1 MVTTMTHTARA
12 ELTHVVRQ
20 RYRAATGAEKRKILD
35 EFIAATGYHEKSA
48 IRVLNAHLVI
58 KQRRARSRPS
68 LYDEAVRAALIVLWE
83 ASDRVCGK
91 RLRALLPILLPA
103 LERNGH
109 LHLAEPIRQKVL
121 AMSAS
126 TIDRLLRV
134 PRSATVLRKIRRA
147 MPAARRRVPV
157 RTFADWNEPPPGSME
172 MDLVAHC
179 GEANRGSYVNSLVL
193 TDIASGWTEAA
204 PLVVRDSGLVVETL
218 DRVRRGLPFSLRAL
232 DVDNGSE
239 FVNESLIQYC
249 LGHGIELTR
258 SRPWRKND
266 QAWIEQ
272 KNGAVVRRLLGYRR
286 FQGLSAAQAIT
297 RLYGASRLF
306 VNFFQPSFKLAEK
319 HRQGAQV
326 SKRYH
331 PPQTPCD
338 RLLQAESLPEPAK
351 ARLREVAG
359 ALDPLKLLEEIR
371 AVQAH
376 LVTLADGARPPGTI
390 AESPDLSSFVAS
402 LSSAWRAGEV
412 RPTFSVE
419 AKPRY
424 LRGLQAMVQ
433 PDVQRT
439 PNNGAPP
446 TTATP
451 SLGPLVSKRPKPVS
465 ERPRPIYATPG
476 KPVHHA
482 FTMIW
487 PLICRRLEGCPNIS
501 SAQLF
506 DELCMQ
512 FPGRFHPRHLTRCL
526 EKRVRQWRQ
535 DARARGLVIPP
546 RKNRRFSNAP
556 RGRAQVPYSCTAHLT
571 EINQWLEE
579 HPDQTAKDLLIEFQ
593 ARYPGIYRRSHLR
606 TLRRRV
612 QAWRRE
618 AIQRLI
624 FKLHEHTQDVSLRS
638 ESKMAPGQSETELLA
653 LSASDRVW
661 LKIDKIL
668 SSTPELTGTGNIAR
682 EAIGNKIT

>member
-1 MVTTMTHTARA
+1 MGTKMTHSARA
-12 ELTHVVRQ
+12 ELTNAVRR
-20 RYRAATGAEKRKILD
+20 RYSAATGVEKRKILD
-35 EFIAATGYHEKSA
+35 EFIAVTGYHEKSA
-48 IRVLNAHLVI
+48 IRALNAEPTV
-58 KQRRARSRPS
+58 KKRQTRVRPS
-68 LYDEAVRAALIVLWE
+68 LYDEAARAALIVLWE

-109 LHLAEPIRQKVL
+109 LRLVDSMRQKIL

-126 TIDRLLRV
+126 TIDRLLRE
-134 PRSATVLRKIRRA
+134 PRSATRLRKARRA

-172 MDLVAHC
+172 MDCVAHC
-179 GEANRGSYVNSLVL
+179 GDANRGSYVNSLVL

-204 PLVVRDSGLVVETL
+204 PLVVRESSLLVETL
-218 DRVRRGLPFSLRAL
+218 DRVRLGLPFALRAL

-239 FVNESLIQYC
+239 FVNESLINYC
-249 LGHGIELTR
+249 LAHGIELTR

-272 KNGAVVRRLLGYRR
+272 KNGAVVRKLLGYRR
-286 FQGLSAAQAIT
+286 FQGIAAAQAIT

-338 RLLQAESLPEPAK
+338 RLLQSESIPEAGK
-351 ARLREVAG
+351 IKLREVAS

-371 AVQAH
+371 AMQAH
-376 LVTLADGARPPGTI
+376 LVALADGGEVPSATPEP
-390 AESPDLSSFVAS
+390 PDLSGFVAS

-424 LRGLQAMVQ
+424 LRSLQAMVQ

-439 PNNGAPP
+439 PEKDTPP
-446 TTATP
+446 ATATS
-451 SLGPLVSKRPKPVS
+451 SLGPAAKSSKPVS
-465 ERPRPIYATPG
+465 ERPKLIYATPG
-476 KPVHHA
+476 KPVYHA

-506 DELCMQ
+506 DELCIQ

-526 EKRVRQWRQ
+526 EKRVKQWRQ
-535 DARARGLVIPP
+535 DARARGVVIPP
-546 RKNRRFSNAP
+546 RKNRRFSNKP
-556 RGRAQVPYSCTAHLT
+556 RGPAPAPYSCVAHLK
-571 EINQWLEE
+571 EMHQWLEM
-579 HPDQTAKDLLIEFQ
+579 HPDQTAKELLIEFQ
-593 ARYPGIYRRSHLR
+593 ARYPGIYRLSHLR
-606 TLRRRV
+606 TLRKRV
-612 QAWRRE
+612 QVWRRE
-618 AIQRLI
+618 AIHRLI
-624 FKLHEHTQDVSLRS
+624 FKLQEHTQDVSSKS
-638 ESKMAPGQSETELLA
+638 ESKMTHGQSEAELLTP
-653 LSASDRVW
+653 SASDCAW
-661 LKIDKIL
+661 SKIDKIL
-668 SSTPELTGTGNIAR
+668 SSTPRLTAASNIVH
-682 EAIGNKIT
+682 EAFGNKIT